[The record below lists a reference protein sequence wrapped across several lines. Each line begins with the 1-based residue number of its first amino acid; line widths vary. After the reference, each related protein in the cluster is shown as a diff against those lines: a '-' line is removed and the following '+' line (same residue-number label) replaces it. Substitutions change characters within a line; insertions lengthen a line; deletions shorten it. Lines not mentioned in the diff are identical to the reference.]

1 MVRVLTKEMTS
12 CCWTPVRGEV
22 AMSLMAEGLIQLSF
36 LIGMV
41 LRRLNLVRNQKDA
54 KWSFQCLVLD
64 FEGMKQLSLFVSSR
78 ALSEDL

>member
-1 MVRVLTKEMTS
+1 
-12 CCWTPVRGEV
+12 
-22 AMSLMAEGLIQLSF
+22 MSLMAEGLIQLSF